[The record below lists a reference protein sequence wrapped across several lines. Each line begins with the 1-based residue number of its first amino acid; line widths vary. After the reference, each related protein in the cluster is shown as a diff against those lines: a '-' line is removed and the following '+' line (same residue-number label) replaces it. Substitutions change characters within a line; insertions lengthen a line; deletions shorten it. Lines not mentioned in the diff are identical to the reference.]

1 MPDTRYLINF
11 ESKLKYNYMKTIRR
25 DFIRMM
31 ALTGAAIAI
40 TPKSLSCASSKTTK
54 FNPLIGVCTGVNNAA
69 MLATAGY
76 DFIEAGVRTFLVPD
90 KEEPVFLENLAIAQK
105 APIPV
110 KACNSF
116 LPGEMKSV
124 GPETHHAEILKFA
137 RTAFRRAQQAGIE
150 IIVFGSGGSRTV
162 PDGFSHE
169 EATAQFVSLLKQM
182 APIAGEYNV
191 IIVLEPLRSGETNF
205 INTVAEG
212 AVIVEKVDHPNF
224 RLLADIYHMLME
236 NEGPESII
244 NHAHLLKHMHIAEK
258 EGRAAPGTHGEDF
271 TPYFDAMR
279 KAGYKGMIS
288 IEGQWGNMETQ
299 APVAIKTMRRQ
310 MGIVSE

>member
-1 MPDTRYLINF
+1 MVAV
-11 ESKLKYNYMKTIRR
+11 S
-25 DFIRMM
+25 
-31 ALTGAAIAI
+31 GAAMAI
-40 TPKSLSCASSKTTK
+40 SPRLLSCATPEKVL
-54 FNPLIGVCTGVNNAA
+54 FNPPIGVCTGVNNAE
-69 MLATAGY
+69 MLAKAGY
-76 DFIEAGVRTFLVPD
+76 DYIEAGVRNFLVPD
-90 KEEPVFLENLAIAQK
+90 KDESVFLENLALAQK

-124 GPETHHAEILKFA
+124 GPVTYHPEILEFS
-137 RTAFRRAQQAGIE
+137 RIAFRRAQQAGIE
-150 IIVFGSGGSRTV
+150 IIVFGSGGSRNI
-162 PDGFSHE
+162 PEGFSRE

-191 IIVLEPLRSGETNF
+191 VVVLEPLRSGETNF

-212 AVIVEKVDHPNF
+212 AVIVEKVGHPNF

-236 NEGPESII
+236 DEGPESII

-258 EGRAAPGTHGEDF
+258 EGRAVPGTHGEDF

-279 KAGYKGMIS
+279 KIGYSGRIS
-288 IEGQWGNMETQ
+288 IEGRWENMEEQ
-299 APVAIKTMRRQ
+299 APEAIAIMKKQ
-310 MGIVSE
+310 MGLAE

>member
-1 MPDTRYLINF
+1 MN
-11 ESKLKYNYMKTIRR
+11 SGRR
-25 DFIRMM
+25 DFLRMM
-31 ALTGAAIAI
+31 VVSGAAVAI
-40 TPKSLSCASSKTTK
+40 SPKLLSCTSPEKVVY
-54 FNPLIGVCTGVNNAA
+54 NPPIGVCTGVNNAEI
-69 MLATAGY
+69 LASAGY
-76 DFIEAGVRTFLVPD
+76 DYIEAGVRNFLVPD
-90 KEEPVFLENLAIAQK
+90 KDESVFLENLVLAQN

-124 GPETHHAEILKFA
+124 GPETHHPEILEFS
-137 RTAFRRAQQAGIE
+137 RTAFRRAKQAGIE
-150 IIVFGSGGSRTV
+150 IIVFGSGGSRNI
-162 PDGFSHE
+162 PEGFSHE

-191 IIVLEPLRSGETNF
+191 VVVLEPLRSGETNF

-212 AVIVEKVDHPNF
+212 AVIVEKVGHPNF

-236 NEGPESII
+236 DESPESII

-258 EGRAAPGTHGEDF
+258 EGRAVPGTHGEDF

-279 KAGYKGMIS
+279 KAGYPGMIS
-288 IEGQWGNMETQ
+288 IEGRWENLEEQ
-299 APVAIKTMRRQ
+299 APSAIAIMKQQ
-310 MGIVSE
+310 MGLAE